1 MFTDNKILSLVSVSS
16 CRSHMQNG
24 EGMEGET
31 KLKKNMHLTSLL
43 PESAGP

>member
-1 MFTDNKILSLVSVSS
+1 MFADNKIISLVSS

-31 KLKKNMHLTSLL
+31 KLKKNMHLTSPL